1 METTSPKRSLA
12 TAAYME
18 ITEAE
23 LFRFETM
30 RDAYQCARESALVH
44 TQAAKQVTAEVRR
57 LEQVADTFLQE
68 TRRRKKEAK
77 HWRERL
83 RYAAADKSVKKEV
96 VGPDSA
102 KGKAS

>member
-1 METTSPKRSLA
+1 METTSPKRSIA
-12 TAAYME
+12 AAAYME

-23 LFRFETM
+23 MFRFETI
-30 RDAYQCARESALVH
+30 RDAYQCARESALAH

-57 LEQVADTFLQE
+57 LEKVADTLFQE
-68 TRRRKKEAK
+68 AKRQKKEANN
-77 HWRERL
+77 WRERL

-102 KGKAS
+102 KDKAS

>member
-1 METTSPKRSLA
+1 METTSPTRSILA
-12 TAAYME
+12 A
-18 ITEAE
+18 
-23 LFRFETM
+23 
-30 RDAYQCARESALVH
+30 VH
-44 TQAAKQVTAEVRR
+44 TDIAEAKAFRIETIQEAFQSAKESPLALTTAAKQVTAEVRR
-57 LEQVADTFLQE
+57 LDKVADTFLQE

>member
-23 LFRFETM
+23 LFRFETI
-30 RDAYQCARESALVH
+30 RDAYRQE
-44 TQAAKQVTAEVRR
+44 AKRQN
-57 LEQVADTFLQE
+57 
-68 TRRRKKEAK
+68 KEAK
-77 HWRERL
+77 NWRERL